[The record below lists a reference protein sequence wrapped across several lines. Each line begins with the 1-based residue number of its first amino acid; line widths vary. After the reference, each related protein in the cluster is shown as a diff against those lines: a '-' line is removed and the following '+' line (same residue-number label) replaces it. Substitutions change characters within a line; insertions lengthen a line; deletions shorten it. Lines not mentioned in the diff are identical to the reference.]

1 MAKSAAR
8 AASRCAGDTCL
19 VRRVGST
26 ERVRR
31 VAMKII
37 TAGFIGGVG
46 LAVGISLLGDLASSI
61 PQRLAAS
68 MKRRWHSPIIAMSCG
83 GSCAA
88 TTSLASI
95 LPTRDAAELLAI
107 WQERLFGAWSVLN
120 DRLAGVA

>member
-1 MAKSAAR
+1 VAKSAAR
-8 AASRCAGDTCL
+8 AASRCAGDTCR

-68 MKRRWHSPIIAMSCG
+68 MKRRWHSPIISHELWRELRSYNEPG
-83 GSCAA
+83 FH
-88 TTSLASI
+88 TSD
-95 LPTRDAAELLAI
+95 RDAAELLAI
-107 WQERLFGAWSVLN
+107 WQERLFGARSVLN